1 MGWGPISSSR
11 IRDGHIDREGMPWIP
26 EPFRTS
32 DLIMTPIVESQLK
45 EPFGELIEGPEE
57 DITVAALEA
66 ISRIVESTKFY
77 GH

>member
-1 MGWGPISSSR
+1 MGANFSSR
-11 IRDGHIDREGMPWIP
+11 IRDGHIDREGCHGP

-57 DITVAALEA
+57 DTAALEA
-66 ISRIVESTKFY
+66 ISR
-77 GH
+77 